1 MKIKK
6 FIENN
11 QIILLFF
18 LLWIV
23 ITILV
28 LRVNIEIKNNKN
40 FINENHELILKNQK
54 LIMEGDS
61 IKHILLKN
69 DSIIITL
76 IKK

>member
-1 MKIKK
+1 ML
-6 FIENN
+6 NYTN

-40 FINENHELILKNQK
+40 FIKENHELILKNQK